1 MGVGVGRLFCSE
13 TDSAELEH
21 GEKHTHQEQRRLEA
35 SFTLTKPAYIQ
46 P

>member
-1 MGVGVGRLFCSE
+1 MGVGCLFRNE
-13 TDSAELEH
+13 TATELEH

-46 P
+46 A

>member
-1 MGVGVGRLFCSE
+1 MGWGWGACSAVRQ
-13 TDSAELEH
+13 TTELEH
-21 GEKHTHQEQRRLEA
+21 GEKHTHQEQSRLEA